1 MDADKGLN
9 SGTKYRYTLAH
20 LYSLQSVHFFI
31 SEKTMLLE
39 YEAKKVNW
47 KKLFQELESEVRFFL
62 FTLHKTVRYVM
73 PSIIFQCR
81 KCKCCTYCEY
91 ANEIYPSGYSV

>member
-9 SGTKYRYTLAH
+9 SETKYTLSH
-20 LYSLQSVHFFI
+20 LYFLLRVYCFI

-62 FTLHKTVRYVM
+62 FTLPKIVGYVM
-73 PSIIFQCR
+73 LSIIFQ
-81 KCKCCTYCEY
+81 
-91 ANEIYPSGYSV
+91 